1 MRRWL
6 PVFLLAGAV
15 LLFMGRPLGFAVALT
30 SNMLGALTPVVYSYV
45 LWARERDSGTDRT
58 GADG

>member
-1 MRRWL
+1 M
-6 PVFLLAGAV
+6 VTAGLVTIAAA
-15 LLFMGRPLGFAVALT
+15 FMGRPLGFAVALT
-30 SNMLGALTPVVYSYV
+30 SIMLGALTPVVYSYV